1 MGALTETGPGIT
13 EFSGGNRIFFAKITG
28 AATGTVTIGEFT
40 GVRSVQVSL
49 AGDSTADCCGYST
62 SVSTNVVT
70 CKGIEGDGT
79 VATQN
84 YVDFWLTVIG
94 Y

>member
-1 MGALTETGPGIT
+1 MGALTETTASIT
-13 EFSGGNRIFFAKITG
+13 EFAGTVKCFVAKIDG
-28 AATGTVTIGEFT
+28 EASGTVTVGEFGT
-40 GVRSVQVSL
+40 VLGAFTTL
-49 AGDSTADCCGYST
+49 CEDSTADCCGYST

-79 VATQN
+79 VNTQN
-84 YVDFWLTVIG
+84 AIDFYLLVIG